1 MGPLRHTGK
10 HIGKRRDKCWIKLDR
25 CDWTASILAAFVGYG
40 QMIKFFVMPPVLT
53 LICKAMY
60 REGVMSRPTIIM
72 AAPNGAR
79 KVKTDHPQLPVSIDE
94 TIAAAKA
101 CHAEGASILHA
112 HVRGDQDE
120 HVLDVTRYKT
130 LLAGLR
136 EQVPDMLVQVTT
148 EAVGIYSPQQQYDVV
163 FGVKPDFVS
172 VGLREMLADDS
183 ATAHRLASDFYHRA
197 QAEQI
202 YVQHILYDAH
212 DISRMRIA
220 MKTGIVPA
228 GAPHVLLVLG
238 RYAADFQSDPSEL
251 APLLGDGL
259 PDMASWSICAFGY
272 KEYEVMMAAV
282 AAGGHCRVGFENNM
296 HLKDGQLAADNAA
309 LIRQLAVSVR
319 PATREETLQIFTA

>member
-1 MGPLRHTGK
+1 
-10 HIGKRRDKCWIKLDR
+10 
-25 CDWTASILAAFVGYG
+25 
-40 QMIKFFVMPPVLT
+40 
-53 LICKAMY
+53 
-60 REGVMSRPTIIM
+60 MSRPTIIM

-120 HVLDVTRYKT
+120 HVLDVARYKT

-148 EAVGIYSPQQQYDVV
+148 EAVGIYTPQQQYDVV
-163 FGVKPDFVS
+163 FGVAPDFVS

-183 ATAHRLASDFYHRA
+183 AAAHQLAKDFYHRA
-197 QAEQI
+197 QAEHI

-212 DISRMRIA
+212 DITRMRAA
-220 MKTGIVPA
+220 MKAGILPA

-238 RYAADFQSDPSEL
+238 RYTADFQSDPSEL

-272 KEYEVMMAAV
+272 KEYDVMMAAV

-296 HLKDGQLAADNAA
+296 HLKDGQLAPDNAA
-309 LIRQLAVSVR
+309 LIRQLATSVR

>member
-1 MGPLRHTGK
+1 MNNEQL
-10 HIGKRRDKCWIKLDR
+10 
-25 CDWTASILAAFVGYG
+25 
-40 QMIKFFVMPPVLT
+40 FVMLAVLT
-53 LICKAMY
+53 LIYKAMY
-60 REGVMSRPTIIM
+60 QGGIMSRPTIIM

-79 KVKTDHPQLPVSIDE
+79 KVKTDHPKLPVSIDE

-120 HVLDVTRYKT
+120 HVLDVVRYKT

-136 EQVPDMLVQVTT
+136 EKVPNMLVQVTT
-148 EAVGIYSPQQQYDVV
+148 ESVGIYSPQQQFDVV

-183 ATAHRLASDFYHRA
+183 ATAHRLAKDFYHRA

-202 YVQHILYDAH
+202 CVQHILYDAD
-212 DISRMRIA
+212 DITRMRAA

-228 GAPHVLLVLG
+228 SLPHVLLVLG
-238 RYAADFQSDPSEL
+238 RYSTDFQSDPSEL

-272 KEYEVMMAAV
+272 REYDVMTAAV

-296 HLKDGQLAADNAA
+296 HLKNGHLAPDNAA
-309 LIRQLAVSVR
+309 LVRQLASSVR
-319 PATREETLQIFTA
+319 PATREETMQIFTA

>member
-1 MGPLRHTGK
+1 MGPLGHTVK
-10 HIGKRRDKCWIKLDR
+10 HIGKPRGKRWIKLDR
-25 CDWTASILAAFVGYG
+25 CDLAASILAAFVGYG
-40 QMIKFFVMPPVLT
+40 QMISFFVMPPVLT
-53 LICKAMY
+53 VIYKAMY
-60 REGVMSRPTIIM
+60 KEGVMSRPTIIM

-120 HVLDVTRYKT
+120 HVLDVARYKT

-183 ATAHRLASDFYHRA
+183 AKAHRLAKDFYHRA

-212 DISRMRIA
+212 DITRMRTA

>member
-1 MGPLRHTGK
+1 
-10 HIGKRRDKCWIKLDR
+10 
-25 CDWTASILAAFVGYG
+25 
-40 QMIKFFVMPPVLT
+40 
-53 LICKAMY
+53 
-60 REGVMSRPTIIM
+60 MSRPTIIM

-120 HVLDVTRYKT
+120 HVLDIARYKT

-136 EQVPDMLVQVTT
+136 SAVPDMLVQITT
-148 EAVGIYSPQQQYDVV
+148 EAVGVYTPQQQYDVV

-172 VGLREMLADDS
+172 VGLREILADDS
-183 ATAHRLASDFYHRA
+183 AAAHQLAKDFYHRA
-197 QAEQI
+197 EAEEI
-202 YVQHILYDAH
+202 YIQHILYDAE
-212 DISRMRIA
+212 DVSRMRAA
-220 MKTGIVPA
+220 MQAGIVPA
-228 GAPHVLLVLG
+228 RAPHVLLVLG
-238 RYAADFQSDPSEL
+238 RYAADFQSNSSEL

-259 PDMASWSICAFGY
+259 PDMASWSICAFGF

-296 HLKDGQLAADNAA
+296 HLKDGQLAPDNAA
-309 LIRQLAVSVR
+309 LIRQLAASVR
-319 PATREETLQIFTA
+319 PATRAETLQIFTA

>member
-1 MGPLRHTGK
+1 
-10 HIGKRRDKCWIKLDR
+10 
-25 CDWTASILAAFVGYG
+25 
-40 QMIKFFVMPPVLT
+40 MPPVLT
-53 LICKAMY
+53 VIYKAMY
-60 REGVMSRPTIIM
+60 KEGVMSRPTIIM

-94 TIAAAKA
+94 TIAAAKS
-101 CHAEGASILHA
+101 CYAEGASILHA

-120 HVLDVTRYKT
+120 HVLDVVRYKT

-183 ATAHRLASDFYHRA
+183 ATAHRLAKDFYHRA

-212 DISRMRIA
+212 DITRMRTAI
-220 MKTGIVPA
+220 KTGIVPA

-251 APLLGDGL
+251 APLLEDGL
-259 PDMASWSICAFGY
+259 PDIASWSICAFGY

-296 HLKDGQLAADNAA
+296 HLKDGQLAGDNAA

>member
-1 MGPLRHTGK
+1 MPL
-10 HIGKRRDKCWIKLDR
+10 
-25 CDWTASILAAFVGYG
+25 
-40 QMIKFFVMPPVLT
+40 VLT
-53 LICKAMY
+53 VIYKAMNK
-60 REGVMSRPTIIM
+60 EGVMSRPTIIM

-120 HVLDVTRYKT
+120 HVLDVARYKT

-183 ATAHRLASDFYHRA
+183 ATAHRLAKDFYHRA

-212 DISRMRIA
+212 DITRMRTA

-296 HLKDGQLAADNAA
+296 HLKDGQLAPDNAA
-309 LIRQLAVSVR
+309 LIRQLAISVR
-319 PATREETLQIFTA
+319 PATREETLQIFTS

>member
-1 MGPLRHTGK
+1 
-10 HIGKRRDKCWIKLDR
+10 
-25 CDWTASILAAFVGYG
+25 
-40 QMIKFFVMPPVLT
+40 
-53 LICKAMY
+53 
-60 REGVMSRPTIIM
+60 MSRPTIIM

-94 TIAAAKA
+94 TITAAKA

-172 VGLREMLADDS
+172 VGLREMLPDES
-183 ATAHRLASDFYHRA
+183 ASAYSLAKDFYHRA
-197 QAEQI
+197 RAERI

-212 DISRMRIA
+212 DITRMRDA
-220 MKTGIVPA
+220 MKAGILPA
-228 GAPHVLLVLG
+228 GPPHVLLVLG
-238 RYAADFQSDPSEL
+238 RYSLDFQSDPSEL

-259 PDMASWSICAFGY
+259 PDMASWSICAFGH
-272 KEYEVMMAAV
+272 KEYDVMMAAV

-296 HLKDGQLAADNAA
+296 YLKDGLLAPDNAA
-309 LIRQLAVSVR
+309 LIRQLATSVC
-319 PATREETLQIFTA
+319 PATRQETLRILTA

>member
-1 MGPLRHTGK
+1 
-10 HIGKRRDKCWIKLDR
+10 
-25 CDWTASILAAFVGYG
+25 
-40 QMIKFFVMPPVLT
+40 
-53 LICKAMY
+53 
-60 REGVMSRPTIIM
+60 MSRPTIIM

-120 HVLDVTRYKT
+120 HVLDIGRYKT

-136 EQVPDMLVQVTT
+136 SVVPDMLVQITT
-148 EAVGIYSPQQQYDVV
+148 EAVGVYTPQQQYDVV

-172 VGLREMLADDS
+172 VGLREILADDS
-183 ATAHRLASDFYHRA
+183 AAAHQLAKDFYHRA
-197 QAEQI
+197 EAEEI
-202 YVQHILYDAH
+202 YIQHILYDAE
-212 DISRMRIA
+212 DVSRMRSA
-220 MKTGIVPA
+220 MQAGIVPA
-228 GAPHVLLVLG
+228 RAPHVLLVLG
-238 RYAADFQSDPSEL
+238 RYTADFQSDPSEL

-272 KEYEVMMAAV
+272 KEYEVMRAAV

-296 HLKDGQLAADNAA
+296 HLKDGQLAPDNAA
-309 LIRQLAVSVR
+309 LIRQLAASVR
-319 PATREETLQIFTA
+319 PATRAETLQIFTA

>member
-1 MGPLRHTGK
+1 MG
-10 HIGKRRDKCWIKLDR
+10 
-25 CDWTASILAAFVGYG
+25 
-40 QMIKFFVMPPVLT
+40 
-53 LICKAMY
+53 
-60 REGVMSRPTIIM
+60 RPTIIM

-120 HVLDVTRYKT
+120 HVLDVARYKT

-148 EAVGIYSPQQQYDVV
+148 EAVGIYTPQQQYDVV
-163 FGVKPDFVS
+163 FGVAPDFVS
-172 VGLREMLADDS
+172 AGLREMLADDS
-183 ATAHRLASDFYHRA
+183 AAAHQLAKDFYHRA
-197 QAEQI
+197 QAERI
-202 YVQHILYDAH
+202 HVQHILYDAH
-212 DISRMRIA
+212 DVTRMRAA
-220 MKTGIVPA
+220 MKAGIVPA
-228 GAPHVLLVLG
+228 SPPHVLLVLG

-272 KEYEVMMAAV
+272 KEYDVMMAAV

-296 HLKDGQLAADNAA
+296 HLKDGQLAPDNAA
-309 LIRQLAVSVR
+309 LIRQLATSVR

>member
-1 MGPLRHTGK
+1 
-10 HIGKRRDKCWIKLDR
+10 
-25 CDWTASILAAFVGYG
+25 
-40 QMIKFFVMPPVLT
+40 MPSVLQV
-53 LICKAMY
+53 IYQAMS
-60 REGVMSRPTIIM
+60 EESVMSRPTIIM

-79 KVKTDHPQLPVSIDE
+79 KIKTDHPQLPVSIDE

-120 HVLDVTRYKT
+120 HVLDVVRYKT

-136 EQVPDMLVQVTT
+136 KQVPDMLVQITT

-172 VGLREMLADDS
+172 VGLREMLADNS
-183 ATAHRLASDFYHRA
+183 ATAHTLAKNFYHRA
-197 QAEQI
+197 QTEQI
-202 YVQHILYDAH
+202 CVQHILYDAN
-212 DISRMRIA
+212 DITLMRTAI
-220 MKTGIVPA
+220 KTGIVPA

-238 RYAADFQSDPSEL
+238 RYAVDFQSDPSEI

-259 PDMASWSICAFGY
+259 PDMASWSICAFGRN
-272 KEYEVMMAAV
+272 EYDVMMAAV
-282 AAGGHCRVGFENNM
+282 AAGGQCRVGFENNI
-296 HLKDGQLAADNAA
+296 HLKNGQLAPDNAA
-309 LIRQLAVSVR
+309 LIRQLAASVR

>member
-1 MGPLRHTGK
+1 MPL
-10 HIGKRRDKCWIKLDR
+10 
-25 CDWTASILAAFVGYG
+25 
-40 QMIKFFVMPPVLT
+40 VLT
-53 LICKAMY
+53 VIYQAIY
-60 REGVMSRPTIIM
+60 QEGFMSRPTIIM

-120 HVLDVTRYKT
+120 HVLDVARYKT

-148 EAVGIYSPQQQYDVV
+148 EAVGVYSPQQQIDVV
-163 FGVKPDFVS
+163 FGVAPDFVS

-183 ATAHRLASDFYHRA
+183 AAARQLAKNFYHRA
-197 QAEQI
+197 QAERI
-202 YVQHILYDAH
+202 HIQHILYDAH
-212 DISRMRIA
+212 DITRMRAAI
-220 MKTGIVPA
+220 KSGIVPA
-228 GAPHVLLVLG
+228 SPPHVLLVLG

-272 KEYEVMMAAV
+272 KEYDVMMAAV

-296 HLKDGQLAADNAA
+296 HLKDGQLAPDNAA
-309 LIRQLAVSVR
+309 LIRQLATSVR
-319 PATREETLQIFTA
+319 PATREVTLQIFTA

>member
-1 MGPLRHTGK
+1 
-10 HIGKRRDKCWIKLDR
+10 
-25 CDWTASILAAFVGYG
+25 
-40 QMIKFFVMPPVLT
+40 
-53 LICKAMY
+53 
-60 REGVMSRPTIIM
+60 MSRPTIIM

-94 TIAAAKA
+94 TIAVAKA

-112 HVRGDQDE
+112 HTRGDQDE
-120 HVLDVTRYKT
+120 HVLDVARYKT

-163 FGVKPDFVS
+163 FGVNPDFVS

-183 ATAHRLASDFYHRA
+183 ATAHRLATDFYHRA

-212 DISRMRIA
+212 DITRMRTA

-319 PATREETLQIFTA
+319 PATHEETLQIFTA

>member
-1 MGPLRHTGK
+1 
-10 HIGKRRDKCWIKLDR
+10 
-25 CDWTASILAAFVGYG
+25 
-40 QMIKFFVMPPVLT
+40 MPPVLT
-53 LICKAMY
+53 VIYKAMY
-60 REGVMSRPTIIM
+60 KEGVMSRPTIIM

-120 HVLDVTRYKT
+120 HVLDVARYKT

-172 VGLREMLADDS
+172 VGLREMLADDR
-183 ATAHRLASDFYHRA
+183 ATAHRLAKDFYHRA

-202 YVQHILYDAH
+202 HVQHILYDAH
-212 DISRMRIA
+212 DITRMRTA

-296 HLKDGQLAADNAA
+296 HLKDGQLAADNAT
-309 LIRQLAVSVR
+309 LIRQLATSVR
-319 PATREETLQIFTA
+319 PATREETLQIFTV